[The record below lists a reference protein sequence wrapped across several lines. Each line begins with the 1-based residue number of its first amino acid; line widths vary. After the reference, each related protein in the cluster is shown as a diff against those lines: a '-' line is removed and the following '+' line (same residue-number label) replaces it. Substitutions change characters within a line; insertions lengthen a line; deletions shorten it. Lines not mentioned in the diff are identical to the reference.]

1 MARDRGTEEHRYHVI
16 GVRSDGTVAI
26 VGSGL
31 SMEEARRV
39 RQAVTEANIFPA
51 VQIKRGDPQKLGD

>member
-1 MARDRGTEEHRYHVI
+1 MARDPGMEERRYHVV

-31 SMEEARRV
+31 SMEEAKRV

-51 VQIKRGDPQKLGD
+51 VQIKRGDPQNLRD